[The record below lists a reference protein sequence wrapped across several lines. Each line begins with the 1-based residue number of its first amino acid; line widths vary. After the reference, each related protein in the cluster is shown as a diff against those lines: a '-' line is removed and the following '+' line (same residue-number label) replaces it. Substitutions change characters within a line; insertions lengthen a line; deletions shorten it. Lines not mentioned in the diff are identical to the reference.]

1 MGNIITLRGKIKNS
15 RMIELES
22 DLLNEW
28 KNQEVVVSIKKGEKG
43 SSTIKEMLDEMKI
56 GKNIGYVRI
65 KRDEIYRV

>member
-1 MGNIITLRGKIKNS
+1 MGNTITLRGKIKNS

>member
-15 RMIELES
+15 RLIELEN
-22 DLLNEW
+22 DLLNDW
-28 KNQEVVVSIKKGEKG
+28 KNQEVVISIKKGEKG
-43 SSTIKEMLDEMKI
+43 PSTIKKMLDEMKI

>member
-28 KNQEVVVSIKKGEKG
+28 KNQEVVVSIKKGEKD

-65 KRDEIYRV
+65 KRGEI